1 MPGVGIQQAAAAT
14 PEEGIQ
20 KAVAAMPGEGIQK
33 AAAAMPGVGIQQAAA
48 ATPEEGIQKA
58 AGSLIEAG
66 IHFLESLVPTGGPP
80 ASAEGAGSPI
90 ARALSNVF
98 QKDPRT
104 NRPMLAIPL
113 PESVTQERLAGA
125 LAGLLNSLAGRT

>member
-1 MPGVGIQQAAAAT
+1 MAAAT
-14 PEEGIQ
+14 TPE
-20 KAVAAMPGEGIQK
+20 AD
-33 AAAAMPGVGIQQAAA
+33 IQQ
-48 ATPEEGIQKA
+48 A

-66 IHFLESLVPTGGPP
+66 IHFLESLAPRGGPE
-80 ASAEGAGSPI
+80 ASAEAADSPI

-113 PESVTQERLAGA
+113 PESVTRERLAGA
-125 LAGLLNSLAGRT
+125 LAGLLNSLAGRS

>member
-1 MPGVGIQQAAAAT
+1 VAAATPGEGIQKAAAATPGEGIQKAAAAT

-20 KAVAAMPGEGIQK
+20 Q
-33 AAAAMPGVGIQQAAA
+33 
-48 ATPEEGIQKA
+48 A

-66 IHFLESLVPTGGPP
+66 IHFLESLVPRGGPQ
-80 ASAEGAGSPI
+80 ASAEGVGSPI
-90 ARALSNVF
+90 TRALSNVF

>member
-1 MPGVGIQQAAAAT
+1 VAAATPEEGIQKAAAAAT

-20 KAVAAMPGEGIQK
+20 KA
-33 AAAAMPGVGIQQAAA
+33 AA
-48 ATPEEGIQKA
+48 ATQEEGIRKA

-66 IHFLESLVPTGGPP
+66 IHFLESLVPRGGPQ
-80 ASAEGAGSPI
+80 ASAEGAGSPV

-104 NRPMLAIPL
+104 NRPILAIPL

>member
-1 MPGVGIQQAAAAT
+1 QASPAPQPAPAPAPAAAAIPEEGIQKAAAATPGEGIQQAAAAT
-14 PEEGIQ
+14 PEE
-20 KAVAAMPGEGIQK
+20 A
-33 AAAAMPGVGIQQAAA
+33 
-48 ATPEEGIQKA
+48 IQKA

-66 IHFLESLVPTGGPP
+66 IHFLESLVPRGEPQP
-80 ASAEGAGSPI
+80 SAEAAGSPI